1 MPEETRL
8 FIRSFLFALV
18 VATAY
23 WFVSYDAIG
32 TVLLG
37 GFAAASLAAFAL
49 LKRGAPRRDDRHAG
63 SSAVA
68 GRLLVQVR
76 DLVGTAE
83 DPAHERPFEDERGRI
98 PVASLA
104 PVLLGVGVA
113 MVALGLIFG
122 IWSVIAGAIPLALG
136 LREWLREVNGE
147 LRALAADEEAE
158 PTRDGR

>member
-1 MPEETRL
+1 VPEETRL

-37 GFAAASLAAFAL
+37 GFAAASLTAFAL
-49 LKRGAPRRDDRHAG
+49 LKRGAPRRDDRPTG
-63 SSAVA
+63 SSSVA
-68 GRLLVQVR
+68 GGLLVQVR
-76 DLVGTAE
+76 DLIGTAE

-98 PVASLA
+98 SVASLA
-104 PVLLGVGVA
+104 PVLLGIGVA

-122 IWSVIAGAIPLALG
+122 VWSVIAGAIPLALG

-158 PTRDGR
+158 AARDGR